1 MKRFLMHL
9 RIEFLAWTKD
19 PITILG
25 GFIPTLVMLFAF
37 GMLFGGDL
45 SFKIAYIN
53 HDTGDAGERLE
64 SVFAE
69 TISPLNRKPYYALQD
84 LDEAS
89 AWQAYENHQIDGI
102 WVIPENFSKSIN
114 AGEPLPIEMHFSNYN
129 DDRAKNH
136 RIYSAE
142 ILWAFYHELGLE
154 APIEIT
160 ETHSLPNMIDWFPII
175 AAGLIQLSA
184 IIGGMMNM
192 FMLTHKEKISGILQE
207 VSTAPHNLLPFLM
220 AKVVLAFIMAILTG
234 TGFMFIVYLWIG
246 VWPSS
251 VLLLT
256 WVYLGLSAI
265 FWIFIALLFGITF
278 KAYMAGAITTMLT
291 SILLFFITGG
301 LNTIRGF
308 ESEMVFAAWFFP
320 NMYAVDQIRDLV
332 LQQTIPVD
340 LTQSILILIGFMMLS
355 AIFSLFWTSKTIR
368 RQFNN

>member
-1 MKRFLMHL
+1 MKRFIMHL

-37 GMLFGGDL
+37 GMLFGGNL

-53 HDTGDAGERLE
+53 HDAGEAGTILE
-64 SVFAE
+64 SVFSE
-69 TISPLNRKPYYALQD
+69 TISPLNRQPYYELQD
-84 LDEAS
+84 LSEES
-89 AWQAYENHQIDGI
+89 AWQAYETHRIDGI
-102 WVIPENFSKSIN
+102 WIVPENFSERITS
-114 AGEPLPIEMHFSNYN
+114 GEPLPIEMHFSNYN

-142 ILWAFYHELGLE
+142 ILWAFYQKLGLE
-154 APIEIT
+154 APIELS
-160 ETHSLPNMIDWFPII
+160 ETHTLPKMIDWFPII

-192 FMLTHKEKISGILQE
+192 FMLTHKEKVSGILEE
-207 VSTAPHNLLPFLM
+207 VSTSPQNLLPFLL
-220 AKVVLAFIMAILTG
+220 AKVTLAFIMSIATG
-234 TGFMFIVYLWIG
+234 TGFMFIVYLWLG
-246 VWPSS
+246 VWPIGA
-251 VLLLT
+251 LLLT
-256 WVYLGLSAI
+256 WVYLGLGAI
-265 FWIFIALLFGITF
+265 FWIFIALMFGITF
-278 KAYMAGAITTMLT
+278 KAYMAGAVTTILS

-308 ESEMVFAAWFFP
+308 ESEMVFLAWFFP

-340 LTQSILILIGFMMLS
+340 LTQSILILIGFMLVSGAIGLS
-355 AIFSLFWTSKTIR
+355 VTSRAIR
-368 RQFNN
+368 RQFI